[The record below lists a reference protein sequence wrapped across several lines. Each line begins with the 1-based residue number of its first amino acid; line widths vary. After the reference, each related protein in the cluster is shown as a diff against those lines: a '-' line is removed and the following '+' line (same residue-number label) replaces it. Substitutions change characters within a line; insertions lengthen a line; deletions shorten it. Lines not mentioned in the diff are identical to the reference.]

1 MDKWDQLKITMAAM
15 NEYVYSGFMFPR
27 NLLHKFIK
35 IRNDIMEEDDFESP
49 YCSTCGS
56 CGKDCCPP
64 STCKY
69 GVNYINNLR
78 KELACT
84 RKALGTYIGMMGFNV
99 TEEIID
105 QEINFHGHRE
115 E

>member
-1 MDKWDQLKITMAAM
+1 MDKWDELKNTMAAM
-15 NEYVYSGFMFPR
+15 NEYVYRGFMFPR
-27 NLLHKFIK
+27 NLLHKFITT
-35 IRNDIMEEDDFESP
+35 RNHIMEEDNLQSP
-49 YCSTCGS
+49 YCGTCGS
-56 CGKDCCPP
+56 CGEDCCPP

-84 RKALGTYIGMMGFNV
+84 RKALGTYIQMMGYQV

-105 QEINFHGHRE
+105 QEIDFHGRK
-115 E
+115 